1 LFSQQLFFDFLENN
15 TVRNILAP
23 VILATWKAEIG
34 ESQFKDS
41 CAKILVRC
49 YLKKKKKQA
58 RHGGTCCNANYAEG
72 VGRRILV

>member
-49 YLKKKKKQA
+49 YLKKKKNRPGMVAHAVMPTMQK
-58 RHGGTCCNANYAEG
+58 
-72 VGRRILV
+72 V